1 MNLYDW
7 LFNPSG
13 LTPHG
18 FCLLWKPGLI
28 YLHVVSDAII
38 GIAYYSI
45 PLALAA
51 FASKRKDLEYTWVV
65 KLFVAFILACGTTH
79 LFSILTL
86 WVPAYGLEGV
96 VKGITAA
103 LSIATAFL
111 LWPLIPKLVAIPSPR
126 QLGEANTA
134 LGRKIAEHEAT
145 LSLLR
150 QRESE
155 IIEANE
161 KLEERVSARTEELKN
176 ANDELMTALGQ
187 RDLLLREVYHRVK
200 NNLQVIDSIVALQS
214 RKIQDASAR
223 DALSSLRSRIHAL
236 GSVHQQLMTSS
247 DLRSID
253 IRPFLTELTDN
264 LLAASGRDNVKISCA
279 SATKIVSVDFAISIG
294 LIITEL
300 VTNSLKHAFSDK
312 GGQVEVVINKEDNGN
327 LKLIVS
333 DDGTHNTKLPQKSA
347 GLGTTLLRGFASQ
360 LKAVVNVSIA
370 NGTRTEVEIPAG
382 AVA

>member
-1 MNLYDW
+1 MNLVEW

-18 FCLLWKPGLI
+18 FCLLWKPGLL
-28 YLHVVSDAII
+28 YLHVISDAII

-111 LWPLIPKLVAIPSPR
+111 LWPLIPKLIAIPSPR

-134 LGRKIAEHEAT
+134 LAKKIAEHEAT

-150 QRESE
+150 QREKE

-161 KLEERVSARTEELKN
+161 KLEERVAARTEDLKTANEEL
-176 ANDELMTALGQ
+176 TAALSQ

-214 RKIQDASAR
+214 RKIEDAAAR
-223 DALSSLRSRIHAL
+223 DAMSSLRSRIHAL

-253 IRPFLTELTDN
+253 IRPFINELISN
-264 LLAASGRDNVKISCA
+264 LLAASGRDNVEVKSA
-279 SATKIVSVDFAISIG
+279 SASRIVSVDFAISVG
-294 LIITEL
+294 FIITEL
-300 VTNSLKHAFSDK
+300 VTNSLKHAFGEK
-312 GGQVEVVINKEDNGN
+312 GGQVQVVLDTFDNGN
-327 LKLIVS
+327 LKLVVS
-333 DDGTHNTKLPQKSA
+333 DDGAHNPKSHEKSA
-347 GLGTTLLRGFASQ
+347 SLGTSLLRGFASQ
-360 LKAVVNVSIA
+360 LKAIVNVSIA
-370 NGTRTEVEIPAG
+370 NGTRTEIEIPAG
-382 AVA
+382 AIT